1 MRILVIEDDRK
12 IARFL
17 TRGLEA
23 EGHVV
28 EVVHDG
34 HDALK
39 RARAGGH
46 DLVLLD
52 LMLPGADGFEIL
64 RQLRLVDTT
73 TPLFIMSARDAVEDR
88 VRGLDLGADDYISK
102 PFSFVE
108 LQARLRAFFRRER
121 GRAEEPRKRVGRLEL
136 DRVSRTVDCDGSSV
150 SLTTR
155 ECQLLDYFMSNPD
168 QPLTRS
174 MLADR
179 VWGYQFDTGTNVVD
193 VYVNYVRKKLA
204 KIGVD
209 PVRTL
214 RGVGYVFATDLASEE
229 SP

>member
-1 MRILVIEDDRK
+1 M
-12 IARFL
+12 
-17 TRGLEA
+17 
-23 EGHVV
+23 
-28 EVVHDG
+28 
-34 HDALK
+34 
-39 RARAGGH
+39 
-46 DLVLLD
+46 
-52 LMLPGADGFEIL
+52 PGPG
-64 RQLRLVDTT
+64 
-73 TPLFIMSARDAVEDR
+73 
-88 VRGLDLGADDYISK
+88 
-102 PFSFVE
+102 
-108 LQARLRAFFRRER
+108 